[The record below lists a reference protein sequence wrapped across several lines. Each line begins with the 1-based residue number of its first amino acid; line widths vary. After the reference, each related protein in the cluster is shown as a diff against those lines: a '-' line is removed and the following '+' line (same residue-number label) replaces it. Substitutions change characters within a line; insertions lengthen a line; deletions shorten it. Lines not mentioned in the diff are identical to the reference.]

1 MELSNEDNLRLNVL
15 MHQNL
20 QAIRID
26 EAKML
31 VYALTEKGEAKVALK
46 PNCRDEKYLRLVRE
60 MFSTHALGSPGG
72 YPVYLRRWT
81 RMGEMRE
88 SSLQGLLLLGESE
101 AVVAVANSPQLSEE
115 VARRVWWAMPDADIA
130 RRMLRQPGIAASNI
144 GKELAAFLVD
154 YLPFESEANNVVESV
169 RLVLQPG
176 LIDESTVKSLW
187 SRASRKSAYYIGF
200 LLETPNKLPEQAQE
214 NPHYRNIRD
223 ELSDDSEN
231 TFARLI
237 VRLLSPEGQAFL
249 KTLLNTM
256 DRLSDQQVTV
266 LFLKAVQNYF
276 QELPLTLQ
284 VGHRTFSEIENTVNQ
299 VINEPGANGLKEII
313 AKGESCKNWV
323 ESMLA
328 LSLVGESLVDPIFS
342 QTDAVG
348 SVMRK
353 RLQPVTEPITKCIQQ
368 FLSD

>member
-31 VYALTEKGEAKVALK
+31 VYALTEKGEAKIALK

-101 AVVAVANSPQLSEE
+101 AVVAVANSPQLNEE

-130 RRMLRQPGIAASNI
+130 RRMLRQPKIAGSEI

-154 YLPFESEANNVVESV
+154 YLPFESEANNIVESV

-187 SRASRKSAYYIGF
+187 SRAARKSAYYIGF
-200 LLETPNKLPEQAQE
+200 LLETPNALPEQVPE
-214 NPHYRNIRD
+214 NPRYDSVRN
-223 ELSDDSEN
+223 ELSGNSEN
-231 TFARLI
+231 RFARVI
-237 VRLLSPEGQAFL
+237 VRLLSPEGQSFL
-249 KTLLNTM
+249 NTLLNTM
-256 DRLSDQQVTV
+256 DRLTDQHVTV
-266 LFLKAVQNYF
+266 LFLNAVKNYF
-276 QELPLTLQ
+276 GDLPLVLQ
-284 VGHRTFSEIENTVNQ
+284 MGQRTFSEIESAVSQ
-299 VINEPGANGLKEII
+299 VMKETQSTELKEVIS
-313 AKGESCKNWV
+313 KGEVYQQWV

-353 RLQPVTEPITKCIQQ
+353 RLQPVTEPVARCIQQ
-368 FLSD
+368 FLSA

>member
-26 EAKML
+26 ESKML

-88 SSLQGLLLLGESE
+88 ASLQGLLLLGESE

-130 RRMLRQPGIAASNI
+130 RRMLRQKNIAGSEI
-144 GKELAAFLVD
+144 GKELAAFLLD
-154 YLPFESEANNVVESV
+154 YLPFESEANNIVESV

-187 SRASRKSAYYIGF
+187 SRAGRKSAYYIGF
-200 LLETPNKLPEQAQE
+200 LLATPNKLPEQVPESPQHRKAQE
-214 NPHYRNIRD
+214 ELGTENI
-223 ELSDDSEN
+223 N
-231 TFARLI
+231 VYAHLI
-237 VRLLSPEGQAFL
+237 IKLLSSEGQSFL

-256 DRLSDQQVTV
+256 DRLADQHVTV

-276 QELPLTLQ
+276 QELPVELQ
-284 VGHRTFSEIENTVNQ
+284 AGHREFTAIEEAVDQLT
-299 VINEPGANGLKEII
+299 NEPRSDELRQILE
-313 AKGESCKNWV
+313 KGDPYKNWV
-323 ESMLA
+323 KSMLA
-328 LSLVGESLVDPIFS
+328 LSLVGEALVDPIFS

-353 RLQPVTEPITKCIQQ
+353 RLQPVTGPIASFIQQ
-368 FLSD
+368 FLTH

>member
-26 EAKML
+26 ESKML
-31 VYALTEKGEAKVALK
+31 VYALTEKGEAKVVLK

-88 SSLQGLLLLGESE
+88 GSLQGLLLLGESE
-101 AVVAVANSPQLSEE
+101 AVVAVANSPELSEE
-115 VARRVWWAMPDADIA
+115 IAKRVWWAMPDADIA
-130 RRMLRQPGIAASNI
+130 RRMLRQPKIKGSEI
-144 GKELAAFLVD
+144 GKELAAYLVD
-154 YLPFESEANNVVESV
+154 YLPFESEANNIVESV

-176 LIDESTVKSLW
+176 LVDELTINSLW
-187 SRASRKSAYYIGF
+187 SRAGRKSAYYIGF
-200 LLETPNKLPEQAQE
+200 LLATPNDLPEQAPE
-214 NPHYRNIRD
+214 NPLYQTIQNELVSESDNI
-223 ELSDDSEN
+223 
-231 TFARLI
+231 FARLI
-237 VRLLSPEGQAFL
+237 VRLLSPEGQSFL
-249 KTLLNTM
+249 NTLLNTM
-256 DRLSDQQVTV
+256 DRLSDQHVTV

-276 QELPLTLQ
+276 KVLLVDSQAEQ
-284 VGHRTFSEIENTVNQ
+284 RDFANIEETVNQ
-299 VINEPGANGLKEII
+299 MMKESSSDDLKQVV
-313 AKGESCKNWV
+313 AKGENYKSWV
-323 ESMLA
+323 ESMLT

-348 SVMRK
+348 SVMRR
-353 RLQPVTEPITKCIQQ
+353 RLQPVTEPIMSHIQR
-368 FLSD
+368 FLSH

>member
-26 EAKML
+26 ESRML

-88 SSLQGLLLLGESE
+88 GSLQGLLLLGESE
-101 AVVAVANSPQLSEE
+101 AIVAVANSPQLNEE

-130 RRMLRQPGIAASNI
+130 RRILRQPKISGSDI

-154 YLPFESEANNVVESV
+154 YLPFESEANNIVESV

-176 LIDESTVKSLW
+176 LVDEATVKSLW
-187 SRASRKSAYYIGF
+187 SRAGRKSAYYIGF
-200 LLETPNKLPEQAQE
+200 LLATPNDLPEQSLE
-214 NPHYRNIRD
+214 SPLYKSVINELGTEGKNI
-223 ELSDDSEN
+223 
-231 TFARLI
+231 FASLI
-237 VRLLSPEGQAFL
+237 VRLLSPEGQSFL
-249 KTLLNTM
+249 NTLLNTM

-276 QELPLTLQ
+276 QELPVESQ
-284 VGHRTFSEIENTVNQ
+284 AGHRDFSNIEETVNQ
-299 VINEPGANGLKEII
+299 MINEPSSEDLKQVI
-313 AKGESCKNWV
+313 AKGETYKSWI
-323 ESMLA
+323 ESMLV

-353 RLQPVTEPITKCIQQ
+353 RLRPVTEPITGYIQR
-368 FLSD
+368 FLSR